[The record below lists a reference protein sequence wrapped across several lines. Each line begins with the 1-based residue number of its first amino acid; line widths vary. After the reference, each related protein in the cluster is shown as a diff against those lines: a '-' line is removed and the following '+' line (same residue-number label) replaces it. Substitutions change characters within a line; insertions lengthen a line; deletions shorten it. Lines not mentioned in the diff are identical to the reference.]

1 MGGFEPKGCYFQLH
15 QVSIIYP
22 LKEDSS
28 PEICLLHEK
37 VKWWMGWS
45 KTFAKSKA
53 QLLSWV
59 EKGQKANWNQ
69 AQGQGQHCACFESS
83 KLVRGTWQNSQNVN
97 LDFWLGSKDVREC
110 KYRVGDTSFV
120 SEKKRTFVAHTSTL
134 HTKWGTM
141 FYLLFPI

>member
-1 MGGFEPKGCYFQLH
+1 
-15 QVSIIYP
+15 
-22 LKEDSS
+22 
-28 PEICLLHEK
+28 
-37 VKWWMGWS
+37 
-45 KTFAKSKA
+45 
-53 QLLSWV
+53 
-59 EKGQKANWNQ
+59 
-69 AQGQGQHCACFESS
+69 
-83 KLVRGTWQNSQNVN
+83 LVRGTWQNSQNVN